1 MHERRFNPAHA
12 NRLEDPERLRWLPPN
27 EIVEALRIQPG
38 TVVADVGAGTGYFAL
53 PLARAVGPAGK
64 IVAVDAQQEMLALLE
79 KKLNAPELA
88 HVELVQA
95 EAHETSLQAG
105 SCALVFLANIWHEFD
120 DRKAVLHEAM
130 RILQPGGR
138 VAILDWRTDVEPE
151 AGPPLDHR
159 IAAAHTERELREAGF
174 APHGSAR
181 LWRYSWLVQ
190 GEKQP

>member
-1 MHERRFNPAHA
+1 MHERRFNPAQAH
-12 NRLEDPERLRWLPPN
+12 RLEDPERLRWLPPD

-64 IVAVDAQQEMLALLE
+64 IVAVDAQHEMLALLE
-79 KKLNAPELA
+79 KKLDAPELA

-95 EAHETSLQAG
+95 EAHETSLEDG

-120 DRKAVLHEAM
+120 DREAVLREAK

-138 VAILDWRTDVEPE
+138 AAILDWRTDVKPE

-159 IAAAHTERELREAGF
+159 IAAADAENEVRQAGF
-174 APHGSAR
+174 TPLGPAR